1 MLTST
6 CAAEAMSFA
15 YCMISSSS
23 RVLICHAASQLQ
35 HLDTLPG
42 YGECALWDKL
52 ADKTC
57 MMCCVIQAF
66 AVSSEALQTHCSQ
79 VSGSM
84 SGHQDMQRA
93 ETLTTRH
100 SVKTENAVSFS
111 TLNPSM
117 PLNVAASV

>member
-1 MLTST
+1 MGQASRQDLHDVLCDTS
-6 CAAEAMSFA
+6 
-15 YCMISSSS
+15 I
-23 RVLICHAASQLQ
+23 
-35 HLDTLPG
+35 
-42 YGECALWDKL
+42 
-52 ADKTC
+52 
-57 MMCCVIQAF
+57 

-100 SVKTENAVSFS
+100 SVKTENAISFS